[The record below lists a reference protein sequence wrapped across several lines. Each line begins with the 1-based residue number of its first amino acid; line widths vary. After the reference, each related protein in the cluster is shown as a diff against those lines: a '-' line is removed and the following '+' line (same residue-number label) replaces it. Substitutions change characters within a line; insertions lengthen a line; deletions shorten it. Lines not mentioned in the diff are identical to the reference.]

1 MTYSRTVI
9 LFLLNTWM
17 AWSVQQQLM
26 RLSVCST
33 AKFFVLYFSL
43 NKLNDGDNDR
53 MKDSDNDRKSP
64 TQFTKRL
71 YGLCY
76 EERLTKLGSPSL
88 ELRRLYN
95 RYCYKIV
102 FGLVTLNTT

>member
-1 MTYSRTVI
+1 
-9 LFLLNTWM
+9 
-17 AWSVQQQLM
+17 M

-64 TQFTKRL
+64 TAVYQT
-71 YGLCY
+71 
-76 EERLTKLGSPSL
+76 T
-88 ELRRLYN
+88 LRFMLRGAPN
-95 RYCYKIV
+95 
-102 FGLVTLNTT
+102 